1 MTDDAPG
8 FLIVRLGALGDVM
21 HAMPAVAALR
31 KRYPRAR
38 IDWMVDPRYMDLVR
52 LVRGVDRVIA
62 VDPRR
67 GVLPLLSAFRAL
79 WGTGYDAAIDLQGLL
94 KSAVLAR
101 IAVPGRVIGF
111 PADQLR
117 EPLARVFYSPT
128 APAAP
133 AQHVIQKNLTLLRGL
148 GVTDAGVSF
157 PLTIPQTDAV
167 DAVEARYGTGRYV
180 LLNPGAAWPNK
191 RWPPAR
197 FGALASA
204 IRTRLGRPALVLW
217 APEEHELASHVVA
230 ASAGAAELCPRTGI
244 TDLFGVARGAA
255 LMVSG
260 DTGPLHIA
268 TAVGTPVVA
277 LFGPTD
283 PLRNGPWSPFD
294 AVVSRFEQCSC
305 HYQRRCRR
313 PQDCLG
319 DIGVDEVM
327 AVVEQRLGPRA

>member
-21 HAMPAVAALR
+21 HAVPAAAALR
-31 KRYPRAR
+31 RRYPRAR
-38 IDWMVDPRYMDLVR
+38 IDWMVDPRYMELVR
-52 LVRGVDRVIA
+52 LVRGIDRVIP
-62 VDPRR
+62 VDPRH
-67 GVLPLLSAFRAL
+67 GVMPLVSAFRAL
-79 WGTGYDAAIDLQGLL
+79 WKGGYDAAIDLQGLL

-101 IAVPGRVIGF
+101 LAVPGRVIGF
-111 PADQLR
+111 PGDQLR

-128 APAAP
+128 APPVLAR
-133 AQHVIQKNLTLLRGL
+133 HVIQKNLTLLRAV
-148 GVTDAGVSF
+148 GVTDTTVSF

-167 DAVEARYGTGRYV
+167 DEVEARHGAARYV

-197 FGALASA
+197 FGALAAA
-204 IRTRLGRPALVLW
+204 IRSRLGLAPLVLW
-217 APEEHELASHVVA
+217 APDEHGLASEVVT
-230 ASAGAAELCPRTGI
+230 ASAGAAELCPRTAV
-244 TDLFGVARGAA
+244 TDLFGVARSAA

-294 AVVSRFEQCSC
+294 AVVSRFEACEC

-313 PQDCLG
+313 PQPCLD
-319 DIGVDEVM
+319 DITVDDVL
-327 AVVEQRLGPRA
+327 AAVEQRLGRRA